1 MKRVLAALSLTIAGV
16 VMLLQYH
23 IPPLPPVRRAIA
35 SPTPATRVLAGAP
48 PRPKSTI
55 AVSTPPPLR
64 TRAPLPTAAPTRPT
78 APPEPVHTVP
88 PTPVPHRTPPPTPAA
103 SRTYTGT
110 AFAACNYG
118 DVVVQITVK
127 GNRISD
133 AQAPTYPTDR
143 RQSQQINQG
152 AIPQLDQETIQAQS
166 SNIDTVSG
174 ATCTSDGY
182 RQSLQSAID
191 QWKGA

>member
-1 MKRVLAALSLTIAGV
+1 MKRVIAALSLTVAGV
-16 VMLLQYH
+16 VMLLQYR
-23 IPPLPPVRRAIA
+23 IPPLPPVKRAIA
-35 SPTPATRVLAGAP
+35 SPAPTARVLAAAP
-48 PRPKSTI
+48 PRPKST
-55 AVSTPPPLR
+55 ASVSTPKPAATPG
-64 TRAPLPTAAPTRPT
+64 PTAAAVRPVVT
-78 APPEPVHTVP
+78 SAPVR
-88 PTPVPHRTPPPTPAA
+88 TPAPTPPPRPTPAPTPA
-103 SRTYTGT
+103 PSRTYAGT
-110 AFAACNYG
+110 SAAACNYG
-118 DVVVQITVK
+118 DVVVQITVQ

-152 AIPQLDQETIQAQS
+152 AIPQLDQETVQAQS
-166 SNIDTVSG
+166 ANIDTVSG